1 MKEHE
6 RILKDQFDSY
16 CKKMIKR
23 TAYLLLKINKNR
35 LDHEQS
41 IDSLINFNYDSH
53 SFNYDGENMLE
64 ELLKLDKC
72 SIAIL
77 IAYYVHGMTCA
88 EIAEL
93 MKTTSQRIS
102 YLKNKAIGRLRINL
116 GGGQEY
122 GRLYYFSQ

>member
-6 RILKDQFDSY
+6 RILKYQFDSY
-16 CKKMIKR
+16 CKKVIKR
-23 TAYLLLKINKNR
+23 TACRLLKINKNR

-41 IDSLINFNYDSH
+41 IDSLININYNSH
-53 SFNYDGENMLE
+53 SFNYDGEDLLE

-93 MKTTSQRIS
+93 MKTTPQRIS

-116 GGGQEY
+116 KEKEI
-122 GRLYYFSQ
+122 